1 MKSLRELM
9 QEQLPEGGVAV
20 PYGRNLHMEVVE
32 VASGRVW
39 MSVDPAT
46 PQDYDSLL
54 ETLDHSL
61 RGVGIGVA
69 AMDAALFRY
78 SPGGE
83 GEPVR
88 EREIGGRRSA
98 RSAAARCSRSCSP
111 SGTVCHCLHEQIY
124 R

>member
-46 PQDYDSLL
+46 PQDYDILL
-54 ETLDHSL
+54 ETLIASSQK
-61 RGVGIGVA
+61 
-69 AMDAALFRY
+69 F
-78 SPGGE
+78 
-83 GEPVR
+83 
-88 EREIGGRRSA
+88 
-98 RSAAARCSRSCSP
+98 
-111 SGTVCHCLHEQIY
+111 
-124 R
+124 